1 MEYSTLELLDKQ
13 IAVNRSAA
21 IVVTITGAVTTA
33 AALGLALLLIKSKNA
48 ISLIMAFFTIAM
60 LPQMRFLAHNL
71 LNMQECRKRKK
82 ALQNLCRAFFIPH
95 ICHQTVRSHPSTD
108 KSRKTESCKRNRYK
122 TTSTRRI
129 ALCPYYKISW
139 LSTPH
144 SAKNHP

>member
-82 ALQNLCRAFFIPH
+82 ALQNGTFEEKY
-95 ICHQTVRSHPSTD
+95 HQTEEEFKQFMYTGLQDIIEREQSQ
-108 KSRKTESCKRNRYK
+108 RN
-122 TTSTRRI
+122 I
-129 ALCPYYKISW
+129 
-139 LSTPH
+139 
-144 SAKNHP
+144 